1 MAETIEAILSEDEE
15 YSSYSA
21 EESFTL
27 SDILAEKDE
36 IDDSRYLLKTEFLQK
51 NEGDD
56 FGGMFSSS
64 EEDEEKE

>member
-27 SDILAEKDE
+27 SDILAEKD
-36 IDDSRYLLKTEFLQK
+36 
-51 NEGDD
+51 
-56 FGGMFSSS
+56 
-64 EEDEEKE
+64 